1 MRKCGHGR
9 LFLANELNDKAKGRT
24 TTSPDGQLS
33 HDESELVG
41 PFRPVRKFFMTYL
54 YFVDQIILFIFSW
67 RGTNELYEE
76 SVYKLASL
84 SKCWKTILYLA

>member
-1 MRKCGHGR
+1 MSYSS
-9 LFLANELNDKAKGRT
+9 EGRT
-24 TTSPDGQLS
+24 TTSPDGPLS
-33 HDESELVG
+33 HESELVG
-41 PFRPVRKFFMTYL
+41 PFRPVPKFFMTNL
-54 YFVDQIILFIFSW
+54 YFVNQKNLFEIFSW